1 MKLTGNRNHR
11 KDIRRVL
18 VWIGLAILFNLGVLY
33 FEGHQKA
40 LEFFTGY
47 LIEYSLSVDNLFV
60 FIMIFT
66 YFGVSDKQQHKA
78 LNWGIMGAIV
88 FRMLFVLFGVTLI
101 HHFHQVIYFFGAL
114 LLWSSYK
121 MAFARDHKIE
131 PDKIPL
137 VRWCRKI
144 MPVTSDY
151 VDDRFFVR
159 TAAGLSATP
168 LLIVVLVVES
178 SDIMF
183 AIDSIPAILA
193 ITQDPFIVITSNIFA
208 ILGLRSL
215 YFVLA
220 NVLGVFRYLKQGVA
234 VILAF
239 VGVKM
244 LLMDVYHIPTFV
256 SLLVIALILSI
267 SVLASQ
273 IIKKQ
278 KECSSSTSKDKSD
291 S

>member
-1 MKLTGNRNHR
+1 MHHKTA
-11 KDIRRVL
+11 ITRVIIW
-18 VWIGLAILFNLGVLY
+18 VSLALLFNLGVWY
-33 FEGHQKA
+33 FLGTAKA

-66 YFGVSDKQQHKA
+66 YFGITDRQQHRA
-78 LNWGIMGAIV
+78 LNWGIIGAIF
-88 FRMLFVLFGVTLI
+88 FRMLFVLFGITLI
-101 HHFHQVIYFFGAL
+101 HHFHHIIYFFGAL
-114 LLWSSYK
+114 LIWSAYK
-121 MAFARDHKIE
+121 MAFAKGKKIE
-131 PDKIPL
+131 PEKIPL
-137 VRWCRKI
+137 VRGFKKI
-144 MPVTSDY
+144 MPVTNDY
-151 VDDRFFVR
+151 VGDQFFSK
-159 TAAGLSATP
+159 TAAGLAATP

-220 NVLGVFRYLKQGVA
+220 NVMQIFNYLKQGVA
-234 VILAF
+234 LILAF

-244 LLMDVYHIPTFV
+244 LLMDVFHIPTTY
-256 SLLVIALILSI
+256 SLVVIVVILAGSIILSKI
-267 SVLASQ
+267 TRHNSQGSAS
-273 IIKKQ
+273 
-278 KECSSSTSKDKSD
+278 
-291 S
+291 